1 MTTTTVLSFEKL
13 LANMSND
20 DLKAFTDKDL
30 VTLISKAQAE
40 RDRRRAEKR
49 EELIEDFRQAFQAL
63 INEGVDVEINDD
75 YISNFDS
82 FEFY

>member
-1 MTTTTVLSFEKL
+1 MLTSLEKL
-13 LANMSND
+13 
-20 DLKAFTDKDL
+20 FTSDTFKILTDEDL
-30 VTLISKAQAE
+30 VTLISKVQAE

-49 EELIEDFRQAFQAL
+49 EKLIENFKQAFQAL
-63 INEGVDVEINDD
+63 IDEGVDVEINDD